1 MADGERVRR
10 IYLAASIRGGR
21 ADETVYR
28 SLMGALSCCGR
39 VLTEQVVEPERVDA
53 GLSDRQ
59 IHDRDMEL
67 LQSADCVVAEVSTPS
82 LGVGY
87 EIAYAVLQRK
97 RVLALY
103 RVESPRPLSAMV
115 AGSPWI
121 ENVAYDTSLDACEA
135 AVAFARAA
143 G

>member
-1 MADGERVRR
+1 MADGDHVRR

-21 ADETVYR
+21 GDEAVYR
-28 SLMGALSCCGR
+28 SLVGALSSCGR
-39 VLTEQVVEPERVDA
+39 VLTEQIVEPERVDA

-59 IHDRDMEL
+59 IHDRDLEL
-67 LQSADCVVAEVSTPS
+67 LQSADCVVADVSTPS

-87 EIAYAVLQRK
+87 EIAHAVVQRK

-103 RVESPRPLSAMV
+103 RVDSARPLSAMV
-115 AGSPWI
+115 GGSPWV
-121 ENVAYDTSLDACEA
+121 ENVAYNTSLEACEA
-135 AVAFARAA
+135 AVAFVRSA